1 MATEYTQV
9 EVNNIDIID
18 TYKKLMAASTG
29 QGSIYLRAKETLI
42 DLVTKGQLSETDKAA
57 LISKHITDLSTGLS
71 AQAMEMAFKIDK
83 ENRDAAYV
91 LTKLREDTKLVT
103 ANIAKTEADTADV
116 ASNAKLKVY
125 SGWKTQAELYWDC
138 GITAYTLSTTQDI
151 IPELAYNK
159 EFGIKRQTI
168 SKAQADLYTTLSTNY
183 RQNGSLEITGTTSMF
198 PNSNLPVGLNILQN
212 MIGVE
217 PTAAEY
223 GLTYE
228 QTKVAERQIQGFD
241 DNMRQ
246 HVINSSASMISM
258 LLATEEAEL
267 ATTADAEIL
276 PVWMDAAQHLNGN
289 PNWVPPTI

>member
-1 MATEYTQV
+1 MATEYSQV
-9 EVNNIDIID
+9 VVNNIDIID

-83 ENRDAAYV
+83 ENRDAPYM

-103 ANIAKTEADTADV
+103 ASVAKTEADTKDTEG
-116 ASNAKLKVY
+116 NANLKIY
-125 SGWKTQAELYWDC
+125 SGWKTQADLYWDC

-151 IPELAYNK
+151 IPELAYDK
-159 EFGIKRQTI
+159 DFGIKRQTI
-168 SKAQADLYTTLSTNY
+168 SKAQADLHTTLATNY
-183 RQNGSLEITGTTSMF
+183 RQNGNISITSSSNLF
-198 PNSNLPVGLNILQN
+198 PASNLPVGMSVVQSGTTI
-212 MIGVE
+212 
-217 PTAAEY
+217 AEY

-228 QTKVAERQIQGFD
+228 QTRMVDRQVKGFD

-246 HVINSSASMISM
+246 HVINSSASMVSM
-258 LLATEEAEL
+258 LLATEESSLVDDASVTL
-267 ATTADAEIL
+267 DKWNSAATYLLTPTA
-276 PVWMDAAQHLNGN
+276 N
-289 PNWVPPTI
+289 

>member
-57 LISKHITDLSTGLS
+57 LISKHITDLSIGLS
-71 AQAMEMAFKIDK
+71 AQAMEMAYKLDK
-83 ENRDAAYV
+83 ENRDAPYT

-103 ANIAKTEADTADV
+103 ANIAKVEADVKDTEG
-116 ASNAKLKVY
+116 NANLKVY

-138 GITAYTLSTTQDI
+138 GVTAYTLEPTVAI
-151 IPELAYNK
+151 IPELAYDK
-159 EFGIKRQTI
+159 DFGIKRQTI
-168 SKAQADLYTTLSTNY
+168 SKAQADVYATLATNY
-183 RQNGSLEITGTTSMF
+183 RQNGLLEISSTGDVF
-198 PNSNLPVGLNILQN
+198 PNNTLPVGLHIAQEAV
-212 MIGVE
+212 GTT

-228 QTKVAERQIQGFD
+228 QTLVAERQIKGFD
-241 DNMRQ
+241 DNMAQ
-246 HVINSSASMISM
+246 HVVNSSAGLITM
-258 LLATEEAEL
+258 LLATEEASLVDE
-267 ATTADAEIL
+267 ATSAWT
-276 PVWMDAAQHLNGN
+276 VWNAAATRLT
-289 PNWVPPTI
+289 PTV